1 MRRFFCLVKIRALLF
16 SILTLSYLISCHNDP
31 GKPGSNKEAGDK
43 KEALS
48 TFELEPGFK
57 IELLADEPLISDPV
71 DMEIDEYGKLYVVEM
86 HGYPLD
92 KTGSG
97 KIKMLSDSN
106 GDGRMDKSTVFAE
119 GLTLPNSIMRWK
131 KGVLVTDAPHVFYFE
146 DINGDGRAEVRDTM
160 LTGFALSNPQH
171 NLNSPVLGID
181 NWIYLAHEGAVAT
194 QTYREEFGDA
204 GKEIYY
210 PGHPNSPRLA
220 KNASGR
226 SVRFRP
232 DQNLLETTSSYTQF
246 GHTFDA
252 WGHYFLVSNANH
264 IFQEVIAAPYLKRNP
279 DLLVSNATQSL
290 SDHADA
296 AEVFP
301 ITKNPEHQLLT
312 DVGVITSACGITR
325 YLGGAFPAPFDSVTF
340 VAEPVSNLVHA
351 DRIKDKGATFTAS
364 RIHPNKE
371 FLASAD
377 PWFRP
382 VNMYIGPDGALY
394 VVDYYRQI
402 IEHPE
407 WMGEEVV
414 RSGKLYNGSDKGR
427 IYRITP
433 GDAKPATWTKGL
445 KLGNAT
451 DEQLVSELAN
461 SNIWWRLNAQRLL
474 VDRANKQAV
483 PALIKMAQN
492 TASPPGRLHAM
503 WTLEGI
509 GQLTPALIE
518 QALKDPVAGIREN
531 AIKLAELH
539 FLNAPELQNVLLSL
553 KGDTDAK
560 VRYQLLCS
568 LGSVNTPQAAQVRN
582 ELLFRD
588 LNDEWVQVAALS
600 ASSSQTVSLLTAVI
614 DSFKQN
620 VPAYASLIKRLSAM
634 IGAREKPEVI
644 HQLIQKSVAPT
655 SEQRTGWQGP
665 LLQGIAQRL
674 KTQKKSAAFNGEQN
688 LLIKTL
694 FENPSATVR
703 EASLEMLKVIGLKND
718 ASVKKAREKAV
729 LIAGDKTQPGDKRA
743 EAIHFIALGN
753 PAPYAG
759 LLKKLIAPTEPSSVQ
774 VAALQTLS
782 AIPGNTVSQYL
793 LSQWPDLTPEIRDEA
808 INTFMANS
816 QRIAILL
823 DAIEAGKIQQTTIGW
838 PRSVRLMAQSDLKL
852 RERARKLLTKDE
864 SERTK
869 VNKAYQN
876 SLSLKGDPA
885 NGKNIFFK
893 NCSSCHQ
900 VRGNLGVNFGPDLGT
915 IHNWSP
921 DAIMA
926 NILAPNLS
934 ISSGYDLWSVEL
946 KDGGSFQGII
956 AAETPA
962 AITLKN
968 AAREERTIKRADIKS
983 LKALNMSSMPSG
995 LEQQIN
1001 QQQMADLIAYLKQNK

>member
-1 MRRFFCLVKIRALLF
+1 M
-16 SILTLSYLISCHNDP
+16 ILTLSVLTSCKNDS
-31 GKPGSNKEAGDK
+31 GKPDSNTPAGAKD
-43 KEALS
+43 ALS

-71 DMEIDEYGKLYVVEM
+71 DMEIDEYGRLYVVEM

-97 KIKMLSDSN
+97 KIKLLSDSN
-106 GDGRMDKSTVFAE
+106 GDGRMDESVVFAE

-131 KGVLVTDAPHVFYFE
+131 NGVLVTDAPYVFYFE
-146 DINGDGRAEVRDTM
+146 DKDGDGRAEARDTM

-194 QTYREEFGDA
+194 QTYQKEFGDA
-204 GKEIYY
+204 GDEIYY
-210 PGHPNSPRLA
+210 PAHPDTPRLP
-220 KNASGR
+220 KNARGR

-232 DQNLLETTSSYTQF
+232 GQHLLEATSSNTQF

-252 WGHYFLVSNANH
+252 WGRHLLVSNANH

-279 DLLVSNATQSL
+279 HLLVSDATQSL
-290 SDHADA
+290 SDHSDA

-312 DVGVITSACGITR
+312 DVGVITSACGITH
-325 YLGGAFPAPFDSVTF
+325 YLGGAFPASFDSVTF

-377 PWFRP
+377 SWFRP

-394 VVDYYRQI
+394 IVDYYRQI

-414 RSGKLYNGSDKGR
+414 KSGKLYNGSDKGR

-433 GDAKPATWTKGL
+433 DNAKPATWTKGL
-445 KLGNAT
+445 KLGDAN
-451 DEQLVSELAN
+451 DEHLVNELSN
-461 SNIWWRLNAQRLL
+461 RNIWWRLNAQRLL
-474 VDRANKQAV
+474 ADRANKQAI

-492 TASPPGRLHAM
+492 AASPLGRLHAL

-509 GQLTPALIE
+509 GQLTPEMIE
-518 QALKDPVAGIREN
+518 QALKDPVPGIREN

-539 FLNAPELQNVLLSL
+539 LSNAPRLQNALLSL
-553 KGDTDAK
+553 KEDSDAK

-568 LGSVNTPQAAQVRN
+568 LGFVNTAEAAQARN
-582 ELLFRD
+582 QLLFRD
-588 LNDEWVQVAALS
+588 LNDEWIQVAALS
-600 ASSSQTVSLLTAVI
+600 AAASQTASLLQVVI

-634 IGAREKPEVI
+634 IGANEKNEVI
-644 HQLIQKSVAPT
+644 HELVERSVVPASDQQP
-655 SEQRTGWQGP
+655 GWQGP
-665 LLQGIAQRL
+665 LLQGIAEGL
-674 KTQKKSAAFNGEQN
+674 KTHKKISAFKGEQE
-688 LLIKTL
+688 LLIKTF
-694 FENPSATVR
+694 FENPSGEVR
-703 EASLEMLKVIGLKND
+703 DASINMLKVIGLKSNP
-718 ASVKKAREKAV
+718 SLKKAKEKAV
-729 LIAGDKTQPGDKRA
+729 LIAGDTTQPNDKRA
-743 EAIHFIALGN
+743 GAINFIALAN
-753 PAPYAG
+753 PAPYSH
-759 LLKKLIAPTEPSSVQ
+759 LLKNLISPGEPSSVQ
-774 VAALQTLS
+774 EAALKALS

-793 LSQWPDLTPEIRDEA
+793 LTRWSDLTPEIRDEA

-816 QRIAILL
+816 ERIAILL
-823 DAIEAGKIQQTTIGW
+823 DAIETRKIQASTVGW
-838 PRSVRLMAQSDLKL
+838 PRSVSLMAQRDLKL

-864 SERTK
+864 SERMK
-869 VNKAYQN
+869 VNKEYQHA
-876 SLSLKGDPA
+876 LTLKGNA
-885 NGKNIFFK
+885 ENGRNIFFK

-900 VRGNLGVNFGPDLGT
+900 IRGNLGVNFGPDLGT

-921 DAIMA
+921 DAVMA

-934 ISSGYDLWSVEL
+934 ISSGFDLWVVEL

-956 AAETPA
+956 ASETPA

-968 AAREERTIKRADIKS
+968 AGREERTIKRSDIKT
-983 LKALNMSSMPSG
+983 LKSLNMSSMPSG